1 MSALPLPVQS
11 YLEQFEIAL
20 KAQPTESVEDA
31 LCDAREHLLRDWQAL
46 TQVDPQ
52 IAHADIVAH
61 FHTTFGPPEQ
71 AAENFRIADPIT
83 MRKGNA
89 PGWRICCRNCGRSV
103 PAEMVGV
110 IRIGAYSNYKLTLT
124 WCRGCNRWRW
134 VRFMKDMDTN
144 NITSIM
150 GIDKSPDAI
159 RQELHRF
166 QIHWL
171 LYAAILALLILA
183 ILALTSFRFLGATEP
198 DPPELKISSPWKL
211 VSEHVIRTDQAKLI
225 GKRLNAEL
233 VQLKNTI
240 VAFNGASIQV
250 NTLVCKSEVD
260 AQAAYQSLNRIK
272 QGKQLLGRNGLTVF
286 EIVSKEPKNARI
298 ALKAKYDLGIQPFH
312 VEYDVAFDAAP
323 LSRASGMDWNP
334 LFNRYLSWDGKDPD
348 GLREIDKL
356 QSKFEF
362 ASELRLRQFG
372 VGETATRWI
381 LEPDGRGRQDPI
393 SQVMVFPMQD
403 SHRRA
408 GKAFAKVRG
417 HVTSHTSQ
425 TTPYSGAPD
434 RWLVPTPQWPSDS
447 PSIQQISDSLTKGV
461 STPRE
466 KVLRILD
473 WFSESGKMRFG
484 GDQKGSRYGTEKTL
498 GQGYGHCWDFADLM
512 VSLCRAAKVP
522 ARQVFGWL
530 DGSEGHVW
538 VEVIIDQGWWQV
550 DPTAGLACGSDYIPI
565 AVSDDGEPPLIY
577 MSIVEVKK

>member
-1 MSALPLPVQS
+1 MSPLPLPVQS

-52 IAHADIVAH
+52 IADSDIVAH
-61 FHTTFGPPEQ
+61 FHTTFGPPAQ
-71 AAENFRIADPIT
+71 AAENFRISDPIT
-83 MRKGNA
+83 TRKGNA
-89 PGWRICCRNCGRSV
+89 PGWRICCRTCGRSV

-134 VRFMKDMDTN
+134 VRFMKDMNTN

-171 LYAAILALLILA
+171 LYALILALLILA
-183 ILALTSFRFLGATEP
+183 IVAFTGFQFLGATEP
-198 DPPELKISSPWKL
+198 DATELQIPSPWKL
-211 VSEHVIRTDQAKLI
+211 VSEQAIRSDQAKAI

-240 VAFNGASIQV
+240 VALDGVSIQV
-250 NTLVCKSEVD
+250 NTLICKSDAD
-260 AQAAYQSLNRIK
+260 AQSAYQALSRIK
-272 QGKQLLGRNGLTVF
+272 QGKQLLGRRGVTVY
-286 EIVSKEPKNARI
+286 EIVSKDPKNFKI
-298 ALKAKYDLGIQPFH
+298 ALQARYDLGIQPVE
-312 VEYDVAFDAAP
+312 VEYKIAFDAAP
-323 LSRASGMDWNP
+323 LARASGMDWNP
-334 LFNRYLSWDGKDPD
+334 LFNRYLSWDGKDPA
-348 GLREIDKL
+348 GLKEITKL

-372 VGETATRWI
+372 VGQTATRWT
-381 LEPDGRGRQDPI
+381 LEPTGHGQLDPQTQI
-393 SQVMVFPMQD
+393 VAFPLQA
-403 SHRRA
+403 SHQRA
-408 GKAFAKVRG
+408 GHAFAKVRG
-417 HVTSHTSQ
+417 HITCRTSQ
-425 TTPYSGAPD
+425 TTPFSGVPD
-434 RWLVPTPQWPSDS
+434 RWISPTPQWPCNSA
-447 PSIQQISDSLTKGV
+447 SIQQLSNSITVGAAN
-461 STPRE
+461 PRE
-466 KVLRILD
+466 KVQRILN
-473 WFSESGKMRFG
+473 WFSESGKMKFG
-484 GDQKGSRYGTEKTL
+484 GDQKGSRYGTEKVL
-498 GQGYGHCWDFADLM
+498 GQGYGHCWDFSDLM
-512 VSLCRAAKVP
+512 ISLCRAAKVP

-538 VEVIIDQGWWQV
+538 VEVITDQGWWQV
-550 DPTAGLACGSDYIPI
+550 DPSSGLACGSDYIPI

-577 MSIVEVKK
+577 MSLVEVEK